1 MARFILDRE
10 VRVSMS
16 PNSTAIST
24 DQTPDRPAFL
34 ITIDTEGDNIW
45 SRPRE
50 ITTENSRFLSRFQTL
65 CEKYGLRPTWLTN
78 WEMAEC
84 PVFCEFAHDVL
95 DRGTGEVGMHLHAW
109 NNQPLLP
116 LTADDFQTLPYL
128 THFSEAVMRQKV
140 RAITDR
146 LEENFGVKMLSHR
159 AGRWGF
165 NETYARILVE
175 HGYQVDCSVSPHVS
189 WVHGTLPG
197 ELDYRG
203 FPDHEY
209 FLDLDE
215 ISRPSPGSPL
225 LELPMT
231 VLPKQYGPIG
241 NAARNALSRHSFGRR
256 VVSRLLPDVEW
267 LRPDG
272 RTPLGSVATLNRALA
287 DGRPYVEFM
296 LHSSEF
302 MPGGSPRFPTERHI
316 EQLYDELEQLFE
328 TAARNCV
335 GMTLTDYRNRVVE
348 RSRRAAA
355 TQFNLAS
362 STPELATHRRAG

>member
-1 MARFILDRE
+1 
-10 VRVSMS
+10 MS
-16 PNSTAIST
+16 PHSTAIST
-24 DQTPDRPAFL
+24 DQTPARPAFL
-34 ITIDTEGDNIW
+34 ITIDTEGDNAW

-50 ITTENSRFLSRFQTL
+50 ITTENSRFLPRFQTL
-65 CEKYGLRPTWLTN
+65 CEKHGLRPTWLTN

-95 DRGTGEVGMHLHAW
+95 DRGT
-109 NNQPLLP
+109 LLP

-146 LEENFGVKMLSHR
+146 LEETFGVKMLSHR

-175 HGYQVDCSVSPHVS
+175 HGYQVDCSVSPHVR
-189 WVHGTLPG
+189 WVHDTLPG
-197 ELDYRG
+197 DLDYRG
-203 FPDHEY
+203 FPDREY
-209 FLDLDE
+209 FLDLDQ
-215 ISRPSPGSPL
+215 ISQPSPGSPL
-225 LELPMT
+225 LELPTT
-231 VLPKQYGPIG
+231 VLPKLYGPIG
-241 NAARNALSRHSFGRR
+241 KAGRSMLARHSFGRR
-256 VVSRLLPDVEW
+256 VASRLLPDVEW

-272 RTPLGSVATLNRALA
+272 RTLLGSVATLKRALA

-296 LHSSEF
+296 LHSSES

-328 TAARNCV
+328 TAAQACE
-335 GMTLTDYRNRVVE
+335 GLTLAEYRDRVVA
-348 RSRRAAA
+348 RTRREAAS
-355 TQFNLAS
+355 QLEMAS
-362 STPELATHRRAG
+362 TDIEPTTHRRAG